1 MISFVPEKLKADLMD
16 AITKLHFLEGDIEE
30 IEFDIFE
37 KTDESADEYDFEITE
52 NSTVCLHIGED
63 NYPQITVSEF
73 LEMAKCKTHLK
84 INDAQSYAK
93 SDNEI
98 YFLLDVRDY
107 STLELLSNT
116 FTEED
121 IHQTEMEQTVVIDN
135 VKYTVGLFHGFC
147 IYHLLVE
154 ESGNFDK
161 YCPSYSSY
169 DYFIQV
175 RSEEKNINQK
185 VADALASAYAFELQ
199 SSFDMLL
206 PFSVGRIDDEFV
218 DNSTEAGFWRRSAAV
233 FRKIN
238 RYGKSKSYRI
248 LFIGMSIWRHPVCQ
262 RMKK

>member
-1 MISFVPEKLKADLMD
+1 
-16 AITKLHFLEGDIEE
+16 
-30 IEFDIFE
+30 
-37 KTDESADEYDFEITE
+37 
-52 NSTVCLHIGED
+52 
-63 NYPQITVSEF
+63 
-73 LEMAKCKTHLK
+73 MAF
-84 INDAQSYAK
+84 A
-93 SDNEI
+93 
-98 YFLLDVRDY
+98 
-107 STLELLSNT
+107 
-116 FTEED
+116 
-121 IHQTEMEQTVVIDN
+121 
-135 VKYTVGLFHGFC
+135 
-147 IYHLLVE
+147 YHLLVE